1 MDKFQNS
8 KSQTLQTVLLTVMPP
23 NTYAIDL
30 TVGRDQGLP
39 IFPLI

>member
-8 KSQTLQTVLLTVMPP
+8 NSQTLQPVLLTVMPP
-23 NTYAIDL
+23 NTYVIDL
-30 TVGRDQGLP
+30 TVERAQGLP